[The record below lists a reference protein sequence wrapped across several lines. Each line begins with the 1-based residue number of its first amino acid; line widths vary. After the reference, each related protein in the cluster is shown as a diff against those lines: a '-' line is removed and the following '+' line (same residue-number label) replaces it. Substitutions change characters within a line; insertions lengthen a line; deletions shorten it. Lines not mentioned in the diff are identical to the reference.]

1 MKKSLDIL
9 DSFFLKDRKFIAGND
24 GLYLQTLSIT
34 LSLFAG
40 DEISIADI
48 LCLSEIT
55 QYWLADTD
63 LQERGSNIKRWVEDC
78 RQVLNP
84 HFDKV
89 NKELYEIRKAGIYKA
104 TFDFDNLI

>member
-1 MKKSLDIL
+1 MKKSLDAL
-9 DSFFLKDRKFIAGND
+9 NSFFLKGRKFIAGND
-24 GLYLQTLSIT
+24 NILKAYRLQLHFTV
-34 LSLFAG
+34 AG

-63 LQERGSNIKRWVEDC
+63 LQERGANIKRWVEDC

-89 NKELYEIRKAGIYKA
+89 NKEVYEIREAGTFKT
-104 TFDFDNLI
+104 TFDL